1 MLTQECVLTKKKERN
16 DEKWSET
23 MKNGALNKRVLW
35 LAASLL
41 MMVAIA
47 LSATG
52 EKEVEEGRLELVTA
66 EAELGNERFNWILQT
81 GTGVRV
87 MISPYLET
95 LLTLEEQAKPGLAE
109 RSEVSDDGLTR
120 TFYLRRGAKFH
131 NGDEVTADDVV
142 FSVEHAMSEDAV
154 YTIWRHSI
162 EGVEAVDKYT
172 AKIQF
177 KIPMAGFPQR
187 STIEAPIFIVPKNY
201 IEENGW
207 DYFEDHP
214 VGSGPYKVI
223 DYSPGYSIKYEA
235 WEEYWGDVPAF
246 HYYTV
251 LVVPEETTKVS
262 MFRAGELD
270 VIGASLPTA
279 LELAKEG
286 FELQKTGAGR
296 QATLQFMGTQL
307 PEAQNLPIADP
318 RVRRALGLAIDS
330 QGIID
335 EYFMGRASVGRVH
348 GAVPWLISEQDHEY
362 WWKYAREKYYYD
374 LEEAKRLLDE
384 AGYGDGFHIDY
395 FVAAAPAAFA
405 AWQRDIVQIVAGYW
419 EKIGVT
425 TTIRSMDWG
434 AFSAIRNIAEAPDSP
449 LIGQPYIDAIT
460 RGLTRYRY
468 MRAHFSGEVQMN
480 NLLWHGERPG
490 KYPELQAKIMELL
503 SSDDDD
509 LYQELIREF
518 DQLDLLWPIVD
529 VPDFVVIGPRV
540 DVTVGLLDSNVSH
553 FAHKAVPRVK

>member
-1 MLTQECVLTKKKERN
+1 
-16 DEKWSET
+16 

-374 LEEAKRLLDE
+374 LEEAKRLLDDRGVPMENRTSVITATGLSDMLGTTE
-384 AGYGDGFHIDY
+384 ATSSDYNTVKALVQGELDTFVGFKWIIIES
-395 FVAAAPAAFA
+395 
-405 AWQRDIVQIVAGYW
+405 RDEGGLPKPSTQTSYCYHQQSMGLAVGLEFRTEVNYIPEKTSWLCNGIYKAGS
-419 EKIGVT
+419 V
-425 TTIRSMDWG
+425 D
-434 AFSAIRNIAEAPDSP
+434 
-449 LIGQPYIDAIT
+449 IDALGIV
-460 RGLTRYRY
+460 
-468 MRAHFSGEVQMN
+468 EVSTT
-480 NLLWHGERPG
+480 E
-490 KYPELQAKIMELL
+490 
-503 SSDDDD
+503 
-509 LYQELIREF
+509 
-518 DQLDLLWPIVD
+518 
-529 VPDFVVIGPRV
+529 
-540 DVTVGLLDSNVSH
+540 
-553 FAHKAVPRVK
+553 